1 MKEQVIKLSKWTLKF
16 YYPVGKKQLYGQIYD
31 NITGE
36 VIEDG
41 KIKTQADYDFAIEVI
56 TLADNNLKRLGVVK

>member
-1 MKEQVIKLSKWTLKF
+1 MREQVIKLSKWTLKF

-56 TLADNNLKRLGVVK
+56 TLADNNLINN